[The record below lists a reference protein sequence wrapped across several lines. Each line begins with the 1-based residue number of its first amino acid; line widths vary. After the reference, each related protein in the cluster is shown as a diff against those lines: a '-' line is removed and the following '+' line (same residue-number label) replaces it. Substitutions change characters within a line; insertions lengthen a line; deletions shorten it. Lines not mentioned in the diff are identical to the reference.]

1 MPSDNNE
8 SRLNRYK
15 ARLTD
20 EITDSEV
27 GYRTRLFQLNNLY
40 VTVNIPNLGSKIA
53 FETSSNSTSNISTST
68 TDEDW
73 KCGQLMEAAK
83 QRKT

>member
-1 MPSDNNE
+1 MPSDSNE

-20 EITDSEV
+20 EISDSEV
-27 GYRTRLFQLNNLY
+27 GYCTPSAERYNLY
-40 VTVNIPNLGSKIA
+40 DIVSGSKIA
-53 FETSSNSTSNISTST
+53 FETSSNSTSNISTSS
-68 TDEDW
+68 TDENW
-73 KCGQLMEAAK
+73 KCGQLVEAAK

>member
-27 GYRTRLFQLNNLY
+27 GYRTPVERHNLY
-40 VTVNIPNLGSKIA
+40 DIVNIPNLGSKIA
-53 FETSSNSTSNISTST
+53 FETSSNSTSNISTSS
-68 TDEDW
+68 TDTDW